1 MDVWDISDWDTGDR
15 GAGDGGAGPLDFTE
29 TGALDGVGDESLP
42 GHEGAPLDGHLWVFS
57 GETAWDLGPAR
68 LDADSDGIPDSLTRG
83 EDGQLTVY
91 TDTDADGRVD
101 RITELDPTGDYAV
114 SHLDPETGRWW
125 ASRLGRL
132 E

>member
-1 MDVWDISDWDTGDR
+1 MVDWNMEV
-15 GAGDGGAGPLDFTE
+15 GDGELSGFGAV
-29 TGALDGVGDESLP
+29 DGVGDQSLP
-42 GHEGAPLDGHLWVFS
+42 APDDAPLDGHLWVFS

-68 LDADSDGIPDSLTRG
+68 LDADADGVPDSLTRG

-114 SHLDPETGRWW
+114 SHLDPETGQWR
-125 ASRLGRL
+125 AGTLGRL